1 METQSAHPNQ
11 RAFQLLDVMRG
22 LGFLMVVLTHCLE
35 FTDLRDNILPQVSPV
50 VDFFFL
56 ISGFVTGYA
65 NDKGF
70 VQGIRT
76 IRGAIIRRAT
86 RLLPLVFL
94 GTLIGALPF
103 FVRLMLWHDTDRL
116 LSGLVVFLK
125 GCLLIPTSRTA
136 LALPGLPDAFPF
148 DVPVWFLFFDTLG
161 FLLYLFCLR
170 FLSVRW
176 LIMLVAVSSFGLWHL
191 ALTRNTLNPGAWWPD
206 LLPVAP
212 RAFFDF
218 VFGYLLFRLSPRT
231 HWTLSPGWAL
241 GIGTLLLAALFAPLP
256 ATSTMS
262 GAFQASVV
270 TFLLPVLILG
280 SVNVRPSVNLDALA
294 RLGARFSLAI
304 YVIHFPVVAGIH
316 DILKQTNHLKLLDD
330 WQALLEGLVAIIV
343 SYLAVICFDE
353 PVQTWLRQQ
362 RAKSGT
368 TQTQLT
374 AKE

>member
-1 METQSAHPNQ
+1 
-11 RAFQLLDVMRG
+11 
-22 LGFLMVVLTHCLE
+22 MVVLTHCLE
-35 FTDLRDNILPQVSPV
+35 FSDLRDNVLPQVPPV
-50 VDFFFL
+50 VDLFFL

-65 NDKGF
+65 NDRGF
-70 VQGIRT
+70 IQGIRT
-76 IRGAIIRRAT
+76 IRGAIVRRAV

-103 FVRLMLWHDTDRL
+103 FVRLILWHDTDHL

-125 GCLLIPTSRTA
+125 GCLLIPTSRAA
-136 LALPGLPDAFPF
+136 LGLPGLPDAFPF

-176 LIMLVAVSSFGLWHL
+176 LIVLVAVSSFGLWHL

-206 LLPVAP
+206 LLPVTP

-218 VFGYLLFRLSPRT
+218 VFGYLLFRLSHRA

-241 GIGTLLLAALFAPLP
+241 AISAQLLVALFAPLP
-256 ATSTMS
+256 ATSAMS
-262 GAFQASVV
+262 GVFQASVV
-270 TFLLPVLILG
+270 TFLLPLLILG
-280 SVNVRPSVNLDALA
+280 SVNVRPSVNLAALA
-294 RLGARFSLAI
+294 KLGARFSLAI

-316 DILKQTNHLKLLDD
+316 DVLNQTGHLNLLGD
-330 WQALLEGLVAIIV
+330 WQALFEGLVAILV

-353 PVQTWLRQQ
+353 PVQAWLQRQ
-362 RAKSGT
+362 RAKSRT
-368 TQTQLT
+368 TRTQLT
-374 AKE
+374 AEEQ